1 MADTF
6 KSRWVSTKA
15 VGTFV
20 PTLTRKAFERHGFAS
35 ATLITEWPA
44 IVGADLARKCT
55 PLKLKWP
62 RAPQQP
68 GSSGA
73 NDEVEPRA
81 PATLHLRVEPAFALD
96 LQYAAPQVMERIN
109 AHFGYRA
116 VGQIRLVQGA
126 VAQPRPARAPGDGRP
141 ADTRHAAQD
150 RARVAAE
157 TDAQTRLQAVL
168 NALETNVKRRA
179 GKA

>member
-62 RAPQQP
+62 RAPQRP
-68 GSSGA
+68 GPTGA
-73 NDEVEPRA
+73 TEDVEPRT
-81 PATLHLRVEPAFALD
+81 PATLHLRVDPAFALD

-126 VAQPRPARAPGDGRP
+126 VGQPKCAGTQREGGS
-141 ADTRHAAQD
+141 ADTHQASVD

-157 TDAQTRLQAVL
+157 TDAQSRLQAVL
-168 NALETNVKRRA
+168 NALETNVKRRV
-179 GKA
+179 GKT